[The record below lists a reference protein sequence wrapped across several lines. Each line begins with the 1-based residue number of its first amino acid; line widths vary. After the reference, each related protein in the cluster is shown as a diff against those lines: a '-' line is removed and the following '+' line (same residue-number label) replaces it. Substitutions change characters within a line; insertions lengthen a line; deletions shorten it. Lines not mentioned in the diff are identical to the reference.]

1 MTGTQISGVHARRV
15 WDSRGRP
22 TVEAELR
29 LGDGSIGRAIAPA
42 GASRGSGEATDLRDG
57 GRAFAGYDVTGAVS
71 AARGLAQHLVGVD
84 ATDQQ
89 AVDAA
94 LSAADSS
101 AEFAAIGGNTAV
113 AISMAAAHAAA
124 ASHGIPLWRY
134 LIGDRQ
140 AAMPLPEI
148 QVIGG
153 GAHAARR
160 TDVQDFMVVPAA
172 ADSIEQGLNWVAEI
186 HRACGAILSERG
198 RLAGVADEGG
208 WWPVVD
214 SNEDALELLVTSIE
228 RAGLQPGTQV
238 SIALDIASSEFGSG
252 GRYRL
257 GLDGAELD
265 SDAWSE
271 ILIGWIDTYPIAS
284 IEDPLAEDDPAAL
297 AAFTQAVG
305 HRVLVVGDDFTVTD
319 AARVR
324 RATETGACN
333 GLLVKPNQAGTL
345 TAAKTAHDTAHDCG
359 WDTIVSA
366 RSGESEDVTI
376 AHLTVG
382 WGAEQLKVGSI
393 TRSERTAKWNELLRI
408 DEQLGGAPIR
418 LGRLTLG

>member
-1 MTGTQISGVHARRV
+1 MTGTLISGVHARRV

-22 TVEAELR
+22 TVEAELL

-57 GRAFAGYDVTGAVS
+57 GRPFAGYDVNSAVA
-71 AARGLAQHLVGVD
+71 AARGLSEYLVGVD
-84 ATDQQ
+84 ATDQK
-89 AVDAA
+89 AVDTA
-94 LSAADSS
+94 LATADPSDAFS
-101 AEFAAIGGNTAV
+101 VIGGNTAV
-113 AISMAAAHAAA
+113 AMSMAAAHAAA
-124 ASHGIPLWRY
+124 ATHGIPLWRY
-134 LIGDRQ
+134 LIGDRT

-186 HRACGAILSERG
+186 HRACGALLSEQG

-214 SNEDALELLVTSIE
+214 SNEDALELLVASIE
-228 RAGLQPGTQV
+228 RAGLQPGAQV
-238 SIALDIASSEFGSG
+238 TIALDIASSEFGSG

-257 GLDGAELD
+257 GLDGTELD
-265 SDAWSE
+265 SDAWAE
-271 ILIGWIDTYPIAS
+271 VLIGWIDKYPIAS

-297 AAFTQAVG
+297 AEFTQAVG
-305 HRVLVVGDDFTVTD
+305 HRVLVVGDDFTVTN
-319 AARVR
+319 AGRVL
-324 RATETGACN
+324 RATEAGACN

-345 TAAKTAHDTAHDCG
+345 SAAKSAHDTAHDCG

-376 AHLTVG
+376 AHLAVG